1 MGVGFS
7 PKKRKSQYGVGKS
20 PCHPT
25 QVGLVVKT
33 QDLRVC
39 SFLKSQVEDLS
50 GASDSISSSETI
62 HTKLYSNFNW
72 TFSKWV
78 VGLDRPKLIKV
89 LVNWLGHL
97 KVTQKTVLVTQ
108 RLQTDLSFCGVL
120 FFIRS
125 QNMPPRDFV
134 LDLRT
139 KPNRT

>member
-1 MGVGFS
+1 MVWA
-7 PKKRKSQYGVGKS
+7 RVLV
-20 PCHPT
+20 T
-25 QVGLVVKT
+25 QPRLVLVVKT

-50 GASDSISSSETI
+50 GTSDSISSSETI

-89 LVNWLGHL
+89 LVNWPGHL